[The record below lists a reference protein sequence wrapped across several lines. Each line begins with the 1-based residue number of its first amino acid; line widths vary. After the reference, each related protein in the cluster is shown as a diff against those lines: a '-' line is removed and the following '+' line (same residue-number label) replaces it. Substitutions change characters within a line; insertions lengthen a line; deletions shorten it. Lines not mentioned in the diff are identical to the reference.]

1 MCQICMHC
9 AKLYPGQTCF
19 PVLCSLWPLL
29 PDTFASRAP
38 PVSAYNG
45 LHFLRDKG
53 HFNQITAAIF
63 TCMYTVYLQTH
74 PSFCR
79 FVKMAHP
86 SHRGSTS
93 FVSSSVSNIAWHYHT
108 SLGLTELHA
117 CTTSMR
123 WGLKDS
129 TYCSSSSSSLASMET
144 RAIRRAESCVQGRE
158 ASHNIYNLALFT
170 VVHITVG
177 KTSEPGA
184 QNDETIHPIV
194 A

>member
-1 MCQICMHC
+1 MHC

-19 PVLCSLWPLL
+19 PVLCSRWPLL

-45 LHFLRDKG
+45 SHFLRDKG
-53 HFNQITAAIF
+53 YFNQISAAIF

-93 FVSSSVSNIAWHYHT
+93 FVSSSVSNIAWHYHM
-108 SLGLTELHA
+108 SLGLKI
-117 CTTSMR
+117 SMR
-123 WGLKDS
+123 APHPWGGVWRTPHTVPHQAPAWPLWKHEQS
-129 TYCSSSSSSLASMET
+129 VGLSPASRGEKQ
-144 RAIRRAESCVQGRE
+144 AI
-158 ASHNIYNLALFT
+158 IF
-170 VVHITVG
+170 IT
-177 KTSEPGA
+177 
-184 QNDETIHPIV
+184 
-194 A
+194 